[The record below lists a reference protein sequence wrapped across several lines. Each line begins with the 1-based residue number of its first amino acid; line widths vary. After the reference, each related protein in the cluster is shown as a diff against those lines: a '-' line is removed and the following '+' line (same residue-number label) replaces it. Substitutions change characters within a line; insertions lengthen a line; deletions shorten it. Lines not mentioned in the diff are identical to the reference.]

1 MKKLVIEKEK
11 LIENIE
17 KLQDFA
23 KDTRIIAVL
32 KGNGYG
38 ISLLPFAE
46 ILYEKGIRFFAV
58 TSCED
63 AAALRGRFDDAD
75 ILLLSEVL
83 NLAETER
90 MIESGII
97 LTCGSFLSL
106 IQCNELAQKGNLQA
120 RVHLKL
126 DTGFGRFGFLPGQ
139 EEEIVNCIKPLSNL
153 SVEGI
158 YSHFS
163 FSFASTDKFVKEQYD
178 LFCQMTETLKKLG
191 LSVPMRHIAN
201 SHAFLNYP
209 FTHLDAVRIGSA
221 LLGRLSAG
229 VPVELNRIG
238 YLQSEVS
245 GVKMLPKGHN
255 IGYANTCKVKRET
268 KIAIVNVGYQ
278 DGFMTEVK
286 RDTFRFSDILRYL
299 FHDAKLLLK
308 HPACSVRINGK
319 TAPVLG
325 RIGMYN
331 IICDVTDIGTVKA
344 GDTVLLDVNTLLLDS
359 GIEREYR

>member
-11 LIENIE
+11 LIENID
-17 KLQDFA
+17 KIKKFA
-23 KDTRIIAVL
+23 NDTCIIAVL

-46 ILYEKGIRFFAV
+46 VLCEKGIRFFAV
-58 TSCED
+58 TSCDD
-63 AAALRGRFDDAD
+63 ASSLRERFEDAD

-83 NLAETER
+83 NLSETER
-90 MIESGII
+90 MIEQGMI

-106 IQCNELAQKGNLQA
+106 MQCDELAKKLSTTA
-120 RVHLKL
+120 KVHLKL

-139 EEEIVNCIKPLSNL
+139 EEEIVKCIEPLSHI
-153 SVEGI
+153 SIEGI

-163 FSFASTDKFVKEQYD
+163 FSFASTDTFVQEQYK
-178 LFCQMTETLKKLG
+178 LFIQMVETLERLG
-191 LSVPMRHIAN
+191 LATPMRHIAN

-221 LLGRLSAG
+221 FLGRLSAA
-229 VPVELNRIG
+229 VPVKLNKIG
-238 YLQSEVS
+238 FLESEVA

-278 DGFMTEVK
+278 DGVMTEVK
-286 RDTFRFSDILRYL
+286 KDAFRFSDILRYL

-308 HPACSVRINGK
+308 KPAYTVQINGK
-319 TAPVLG
+319 AAPVLG

-331 IICDVTDIGTVKA
+331 IICDVTDNGAVRA
-344 GDTVLLDVNTLLLDS
+344 GDLVLLDVNTILLDS